1 MEDGKA
7 RGHLQD
13 HRNLRSNMPYLNE
26 QQKKK
31 RGVIL
36 QSMYDSFLKKHPWMR
51 LKEAEREFTE
61 SIDNDPFKLRMIN
74 ALAASYT
81 PTEEPHE
88 STIA

>member
-1 MEDGKA
+1 
-7 RGHLQD
+7 
-13 HRNLRSNMPYLNE
+13 MPYLNE

-36 QSMYDSFLKKHPWMR
+36 QSMYDSFLDKHPRMS
-51 LKEAEREFTE
+51 LKTAQREFIE
-61 SIDNDPFKLRMIN
+61 SIDNDPVKLRVIN